1 MKQIIVYGIEGDK
14 LWFGRPTL
22 RSWLNVAFKNG
33 YLLEV
38 KPIKGYEEYAY
49 YPDHLFVGFE
59 YCSVV
64 TLNLS
69 RTPKTA
75 IYRAERYKGNKNVEN
90 LKPIHGTLKSD

>member
-38 KPIKGYEEYAY
+38 KPIKGYEKYAY
-49 YPDHLFVGFE
+49 YPDHLFVGFD

-64 TLNLS
+64 TLDLS
-69 RTPKTA
+69 RTPKAA
-75 IYRAERYKGNKNVEN
+75 IYRAEKYKGNKNVEN
-90 LKPIHGTLKSD
+90 LKPIHGTEE